1 MTGASSTME
10 TARPSLRERQRA
22 EREQLILHEAE
33 RLLREEGYEGLVM
46 DRLAEQVGISK
57 GTIYQHFDKKE
68 ALVGAIMLR
77 GLERMS
83 EQLTVQLADS
93 ARPAAPRLEAVLTL
107 LVEESTAWMSIITS
121 PRRHELA
128 AALGDHPG
136 LRDARARFFEGLGTL
151 ILQGQAQGE
160 FDPALPAP
168 VAARFLL
175 ALVGARGGPALP
187 GEAAVPGE
195 EFAALAVRF
204 YFHGLSLHPVKGSA
218 V

>member
-1 MTGASSTME
+1 
-10 TARPSLRERQRA
+10 
-22 EREQLILHEAE
+22 
-33 RLLREEGYEGLVM
+33 
-46 DRLAEQVGISK
+46 
-57 GTIYQHFDKKE
+57 
-68 ALVGAIMLR
+68 
-77 GLERMS
+77 
-83 EQLTVQLADS
+83 ADS
-93 ARPAAPRLEAVLTL
+93 ERPVAPRLEAVLTL

-136 LRDARARFFEGLGTL
+136 LHDARARFFDGLRAL
-151 ILQGQAQGE
+151 ILQGQEQGE